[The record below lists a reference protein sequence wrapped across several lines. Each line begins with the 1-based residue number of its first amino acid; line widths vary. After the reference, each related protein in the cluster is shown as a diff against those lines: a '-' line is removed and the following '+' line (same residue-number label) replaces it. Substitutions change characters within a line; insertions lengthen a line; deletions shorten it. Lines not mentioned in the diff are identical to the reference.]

1 MGHVVGMSQTA
12 DHEDAHKP
20 DDGRA
25 SDHAG
30 RNFMIVH
37 GQIDARRQSQESNA
51 ESENLPRAPLHVEG
65 RHSHFF
71 ESL

>member
-37 GQIDARRQSQESNA
+37 GQIDARRQSQ
-51 ESENLPRAPLHVEG
+51 
-65 RHSHFF
+65 
-71 ESL
+71 